1 MGAGERPFVDVNSF
15 ANMIAPSNEPSI
27 DSLNENDFVMKDD
40 EPSLFDEEA
49 MQAQQASQVV
59 T

>member
-1 MGAGERPFVDVNSF
+1 
-15 ANMIAPSNEPSI
+15 MIAPSNEPSI

-49 MQAQQASQVV
+49 MQAQQASQIV
-59 T
+59 TQPSARPNNFP